1 MTLAATKPLPAMTMT
16 HEQIAFVEAVS
27 IPQGTIFETP
37 EVLAEA
43 EFIEA
48 LVSWNVSVPEAAGLV
63 VELSVRRAEG
73 SSWSPWL
80 LVGDWGQVDRSVS
93 RTTAFDGGRIDID
106 FFTGDINFNAIRLR
120 FTSEGQGDLLVH
132 RYDLC
137 LTGANELEYV
147 AIIPG
152 SAATS
157 LDVPKRS
164 QQISDRELAAR
175 ICSPTSVAM
184 VMAYRGVSRPTV
196 EVAKRLFDEPHDI
209 YGNWTRAIQGAFS
222 FGVPGYLRRFS
233 SLESAEAVVASGQPL
248 IVSIRVPDSGLT
260 GAPYV
265 ATTGHLVVIVG
276 FDDDGDVI
284 VNDPAAPD
292 PDSVRLTYK
301 RDEIDRAWLGKGGVA
316 YMLLQP

>member
-1 MTLAATKPLPAMTMT
+1 MT
-16 HEQIAFVEAVS
+16 HEQLAFVEAVS
-27 IPQGTIFETP
+27 IPQGTSFETP
-37 EVLAEA
+37 EVVAEA

-48 LVSWNVSVPEAAGLV
+48 LVSWNVSVPEGAGLV
-63 VELSVRRAEG
+63 VELSVRSVEG

-80 LVGDWGQVDRSVS
+80 LVGDWGQVDRGIS
-93 RTTAFDGGRIDID
+93 RTTEFDGGRIDID
-106 FFTGDINFNAIRLR
+106 FFTGDKNFNAIRLR
-120 FTSEGQGDLLVH
+120 FTAEGQGDLRLH

-137 LTGANELEYV
+137 LTSADELEPV
-147 AIIPG
+147 ANLSRSPAI
-152 SAATS
+152 S
-157 LDVPKRS
+157 LEVPKRS

-196 EVAKRLFDEPHDI
+196 DVAKRLFDESHDI

-260 GAPYV
+260 GAPYI
-265 ATTGHLVVIVG
+265 ATTGHLIVIVG
-276 FDDDGDVI
+276 FDDAGNVI

-292 PDSVRLTYK
+292 AESVRLTYR
-301 RDEIDRAWLGKGGVA
+301 RDEIERAWLGKGGVA
-316 YMLLQP
+316 YVLLQP